1 MYPHL
6 SRNAIWK
13 CAPKSVNDLNRLFDP
28 IKQQEGR
35 LGSSESWEDMKLA
48 G

>member
-28 IKQQEGR
+28 IKDQQGK
-35 LGSSESWEDMKLA
+35 LGSSEKWVEMLA
-48 G
+48 A